1 LILEISIIIVAA
13 LAGAGIGIW
22 SASQAYKRVS
32 AKAGIK
38 NGPWHTNLANGSEK
52 ADPYTRA
59 SVAVNGILALR
70 QSETI
75 YYGSRVDDNG
85 DWLNGDKVYR
95 IEGNKP
101 DARWWSITLYGTDY
115 FLIPNELNRY
125 SYNMNNVKYDESGKF
140 TFYVSNTPREG
151 YWLPLNNNKRFALT
165 LRLYNPGDSVRN
177 NPATVE
183 LPHIIAEGN

>member
-1 LILEISIIIVAA
+1 LVVLIVVIVAA
-13 LAGAGIGIW
+13 LLAGAGIGIW
-22 SASQAYKRVS
+22 SAFKAYKKVS
-32 AKAGIK
+32 SRAAVR
-38 NGPWHTNLANGSEK
+38 NGPWSTNLANGSEK

-59 SVAVNGILALR
+59 SVAKNGILALN
-70 QSETI
+70 QTETI
-75 YYGSRVDDNG
+75 YYGARVDDKG
-85 DWLNGDKVYR
+85 EYLNGDKVYR
-95 IEGNKP
+95 IEGKKP

-125 SYNMNNVKYDESGKF
+125 SYNMNNVQYDENGNF
-140 TFYVSNTPREG
+140 RFYVSNTPQEG
-151 YWLPLNNNKRFALT
+151 AWLPLNNNKRFALT